1 VTGEPVIWR
10 FMLGV
15 SPATH
20 SVYRKERKK
29 NYNDYADNIWRRRT
43 KRSCLG
49 DQASWISSHLWYLRK
64 STAIATINP
73 ILNNGAQ

>member
-20 SVYRKERKK
+20 SVYRKGEK
-29 NYNDYADNIWRRRT
+29 NNDYADNIWRRRT

-49 DQASWISSHLWYLRK
+49 DQAPWISSHLWYLGK
-64 STAIATINP
+64 STDIAAINP
-73 ILNNGAQ
+73 VLNNGAQ